1 MPGWTKLGGEDQAAR
16 PVDAYL
22 DLLEHDGGQRAAAEC
37 QDLDGRGRL
46 AGPRRETARELP
58 SREVVGL
65 LDELGLTCK
74 TTQLGAIDL
83 QVTPDRIGSAG
94 EALALFDGIDRR
106 ESVDDRHALDQWD
119 GTGPQ
124 ADDPVRQVSR
134 NGLRPPPAKGWR
146 ADGHGAGPLLCLVG
160 LRLSVADRGGPP
172 LGHAL
177 RLQ

>member
-1 MPGWTKLGGEDQAAR
+1 MPGWTKLVGEDQAAW

-22 DLLEHDGGQRAAAEC
+22 DVLEHDSGQRAAAEC

-46 AGPRRETARELP
+46 AGPQRETARELP

-94 EALALFDGIDRR
+94 EALALFDGIQRR
-106 ESVDDRHALDQWD
+106 EPFDDRHAFDQRD
-119 GTGPQ
+119 GT
-124 ADDPVRQVSR
+124 
-134 NGLRPPPAKGWR
+134 R
-146 ADGHGAGPLLCLVG
+146 AEA
-160 LRLSVADRGGPP
+160 
-172 LGHAL
+172 
-177 RLQ
+177 